1 VISMMEPKNRSIDR
15 PSDAILKASVRLL
28 EAKRT
33 GAITNNEFADL
44 IVKIGDLYANKIRQG
59 KAILEEVE
67 EVEDY
72 IECLI
77 SKNGNNY
84 FSYAHKGLDVAA
96 KKFLEGDFVAL
107 QEIEKRKI
115 QSKPLLDEQDY
126 VKGFKKII

>member
-1 VISMMEPKNRSIDR
+1 MIETKTKTIDR
-15 PSDAILKASVRLL
+15 PSDVILKSSVRLL

-33 GAITNNEFADL
+33 GAITEDEFADL
-44 IVKIGDLYANKIRQG
+44 LVKIGDLHANKIRQG
-59 KAILEEVE
+59 KAIMDEVE

-77 SKNGNNY
+77 GKNGNNY
-84 FSYAHKGLDVAA
+84 FSYNHKGLDVAA

-107 QEIEKRKI
+107 QEVEKREN
-115 QSKPLLDEQDY
+115 QAKPVLEGQKY